1 MYTGGYILH
10 KKFRQL
16 GNSWGIVI
24 PKAIIQAMNINPVL
38 DEISITIEGDSIKL
52 KKYREENDK

>member
-1 MYTGGYILH
+1 MLH

-38 DEISITIEGDSIKL
+38 DEMSITIDGDTIKL
-52 KKYREENDK
+52 KKYKENDNK

>member
-1 MYTGGYILH
+1 MYTGGYMLH